1 MVGAVRG
8 AGCFDTVQQVEGAEY
23 IFSGAWGKHSSDE
36 MVPGKIQGF
45 ILSPEGALH
54 EPVPLKIKPFSAPE
68 TSSLG
73 LSWSQVCRLP
83 PL

>member
-1 MVGAVRG
+1 MHL
-8 AGCFDTVQQVEGAEY
+8 
-23 IFSGAWGKHSSDE
+23 SGAWGRHSSDE

-45 ILSPEGALH
+45 ILSPKATLC

-73 LSWSQVCRLP
+73 LGWSKVWRLP